1 MRILVTDLGKV
12 AVTNIK
18 VSEDNDSPQHTKE
31 NCSTIKKTNTS
42 ASPKKKSARN
52 KYANNTKILNT
63 DQSYS
68 NLNDIAEQNSNF
80 ITNLNTKRY
89 DTDPNLLLNS
99 LGRNSQIKIKTNK
112 IQIGRSESERY
123 NNKETGQSQ
132 LLPILNFQT
141 DKNEESSHN
150 GFVNDYAIK
159 DIIGKDKYEYLK
171 KNMKNAYNEKQKHFV
186 INENNWRT
194 NAEEKN
200 FLNRLDSDLLHRI
213 SSDKINLIDYL
224 SKKSNISNA
233 TIVKVA
239 HAKENQIL
247 KMNKACQLN
256 NHLINKDEIFQLKI
270 QRTLVKKEQEIK
282 LEYKRKL
289 QQMNNELLTQ
299 KTRLHSYEGVC
310 FRNVDA
316 YHYNFKKFKGKY
328 WNAKINKLSNPK
340 FKDKDDSII
349 NDNNKVSGS
358 SLK

>member
-1 MRILVTDLGKV
+1 MRILVTDIGKV

-18 VSEDNDSPQHTKE
+18 VSKDDDFPQHTIE
-31 NCSTIKKTNTS
+31 NYSTIKKTNTS

-52 KYANNTKILNT
+52 KSPNNTKILNT

-80 ITNLNTKRY
+80 ITNLNSIGY
-89 DTDPNLLLNS
+89 DTDPNLLLNY
-99 LGRNSQIKIKTNK
+99 LGRNCQIKIKTNK
-112 IQIGRSESERY
+112 IQIGRRESERY
-123 NNKETGQSQ
+123 NNKETEGQSQ

-141 DKNEESSHN
+141 DKNEESTHK
-150 GFVNDYAIK
+150 GFANDYAIK
-159 DIIGKDKYEYLK
+159 DIIGKDKCEYLK
-171 KNMKNAYNEKQKHFV
+171 KNMENVYNEKQKHSV
-186 INENNWRT
+186 INEKNFRT

-200 FLNRLDSDLLHRI
+200 YLKRLDSDLLHRI
-213 SSDKINLIDYL
+213 SSDKMNLINYL

-247 KMNKACQLN
+247 KMNKACQIN

-270 QRTLVKKEQEIK
+270 QRTLVKKEQEIS

-289 QQMNNELLTQ
+289 QQMNNELLRQ

-310 FRNVDA
+310 FKNVDA
-316 YHYNFKKFKGKY
+316 YRYNFNNLKKKY
-328 WNAKINKLSNPK
+328 WNTKINKLYNPK
-340 FKDKDDSII
+340 YKDKDDSII
-349 NDNNKVSGS
+349 NNDNKAELVN
-358 SLK
+358 